1 MSAEPLWIDLD
12 GAANVRDVGG
22 LPTEDGKE
30 VRAGRLI
37 RSDNLQ
43 GLTPADVERLVVEHD
58 VRTVADLRTRTEV
71 ASEGPGPLASDMRV
85 HIEHLSLFPE
95 SVDDDAMS
103 AADSDDGPVVLPWQ
117 KRTAAADVDAGE
129 RRSAATIYQ
138 SYLDDRPDS
147 IVAALRL
154 IAHGDG
160 ATIVHCAAGKDR
172 TGVVVALALDAVGV
186 DRSAIVDDFVRSG
199 DRMKQIIARLTASHT
214 YVDDIKDVPFDRHIP
229 QRATME
235 TFLANLDDAHG
246 GTSKWLREH
255 GWTDD
260 DADSLR
266 AALVAE

>member
-1 MSAEPLWIDLD
+1 MSAEPQWIDLD

-43 GLTPADVERLVVEHD
+43 GLTPADVERLVVEHG
-58 VRTVADLRTRTEV
+58 VRNVADLRTLTEV
-71 ASEGPGPLASDMRV
+71 NSEGSGPLAGDARV
-85 HIEHLSLFPE
+85 RIEHLSLFP
-95 SVDDDAMS
+95 AS
-103 AADSDDGPVVLPWQ
+103 ADVSDVQATDSDDGPVVLPWQ
-117 KRTAAADVDAGE
+117 KRSAETDVAA
-129 RRSAATIYQ
+129 RRSASQIYQ

-147 IVAALRL
+147 VVAALRL
-154 IAHGDG
+154 IAHSDG
-160 ATIVHCAAGKDR
+160 ATLVHCAAGKDR

-186 DRSAIVDDFVRSG
+186 ERSAIVDDFVRSG
-199 DRMKQIIARLTASHT
+199 DRMKQIIARLTASRT

-235 TFLANLDDAHG
+235 TFLANLDDTHG